1 MKESLKRF
9 ANNVGVIVVGLLVFT
24 VIYMLYQSYKY
35 SF

>member
-9 ANNVGVIVVGLLVFT
+9 ANNLSIIVIGLLVFT
-24 VIYMLYQSYKY
+24 VIYMLYQNYKY